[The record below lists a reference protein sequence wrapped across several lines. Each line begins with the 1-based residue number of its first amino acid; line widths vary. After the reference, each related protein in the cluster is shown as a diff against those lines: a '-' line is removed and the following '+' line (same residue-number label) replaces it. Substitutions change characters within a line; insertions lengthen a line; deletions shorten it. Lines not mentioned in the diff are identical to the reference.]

1 MYVGPAVLAVKV
13 DGDVPGVLDGGVGH
27 VEEVHR
33 AVIPELAL
41 LVREVDLRPT
51 EHLRKINEN

>member
-1 MYVGPAVLAVKV
+1 MHVGPAVLAVQV
-13 DGDVPGVLDGGVGH
+13 DGHIPGVLDGGVRH

-33 AVIPELAL
+33 PVVPELPL
-41 LVREVDLRPT
+41 LVREVDLRPA